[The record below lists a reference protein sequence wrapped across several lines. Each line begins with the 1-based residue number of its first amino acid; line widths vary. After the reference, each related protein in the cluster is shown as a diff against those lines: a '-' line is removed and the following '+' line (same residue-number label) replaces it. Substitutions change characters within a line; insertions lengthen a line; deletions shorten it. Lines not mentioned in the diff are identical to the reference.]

1 MKSGVLVLA
10 LTLISLLSFAQVER
24 KTAVKDQADSVSTAS
39 FKEQA
44 GKNDRKQMIKDLH
57 LTREQQAKMKEIHQS
72 GRSKKEALL
81 NDNKLTNEDRQAKL
95 RVLQKEQFDNTMRIL
110 NDEQKQKMKNGRAD
124 MMKNR
129 KMNEVNE

>member
-10 LTLISLLSFAQVER
+10 LTLISLLSFAQVKR

-95 RVLQKEQFDNTMRIL
+95 RVLQKEQFDNTMHIL
-110 NDEQKQKMKNGRAD
+110 NDEQKQKMRNGRAD

>member
-57 LTREQQAKMKEIHQS
+57 LTREQQAKMKEIYQS

-110 NDEQKQKMKNGRAD
+110 NDEQKQKMRNGRAD

>member
-95 RVLQKEQFDNTMRIL
+95 RVLQKEQFDNTMHIL
-110 NDEQKQKMKNGRAD
+110 NDEQKQKMRNGRAD

>member
-95 RVLQKEQFDNTMRIL
+95 RVLQKEQFDNIMRIL
-110 NDEQKQKMKNGRAD
+110 NDEQKQKMRNGRAD

>member
-110 NDEQKQKMKNGRAD
+110 NDEQKQKMRNGKAD

>member
-24 KTAVKDQADSVSTAS
+24 ITAVKDQADSVSTAS

-95 RVLQKEQFDNTMRIL
+95 RVLQKEQFDNTMHIL
-110 NDEQKQKMKNGRAD
+110 NDEQKQKMRNGKAN
-124 MMKNR
+124 MIKNR
-129 KMNEVNE
+129 EMNEVNQ

>member
-1 MKSGVLVLA
+1 MKRGVLVPA

-24 KTAVKDQADSVSTAS
+24 KTVVKDQADSVSTAS

-81 NDNKLTNEDRQAKL
+81 NDNKLTNDERQVKL
-95 RVLQKEQFDNTMRIL
+95 RALQKEQFDSTMRIL
-110 NDEQKQKMKNGRAD
+110 NDEQQQKMRNGRAG
-124 MMKNR
+124 MVKSR

>member
-110 NDEQKQKMKNGRAD
+110 NDEQKQKMRNGRAD

>member
-95 RVLQKEQFDNTMRIL
+95 RVLQKEQFDNTMHIL
-110 NDEQKQKMKNGRAD
+110 NDEQKQKMRNGKAN
-124 MMKNR
+124 MIKNR
-129 KMNEVNE
+129 EMNEVNQ

>member
-1 MKSGVLVLA
+1 MKRGVLVPA

-24 KTAVKDQADSVSTAS
+24 KTVLKDQADSVSTAS

-81 NDNKLTNEDRQAKL
+81 NDNKLTNDERQVKL
-95 RVLQKEQFDNTMRIL
+95 RALQKEQFDSTMRIL
-110 NDEQKQKMKNGRAD
+110 NDEQQQKMRNGRAG
-124 MMKNR
+124 MMKSR